1 MLKQISSAASSQ
13 IHQTPFT
20 ETVTLSQSKIK
31 LTKTMLVHLP
41 TVPTITN
48 SGLAQIM
55 VLDMKTLGEVRTSE
69 NQQGKSQ
76 NIFLSNTED

>member
-1 MLKQISSAASSQ
+1 
-13 IHQTPFT
+13 
-20 ETVTLSQSKIK
+20 
-31 LTKTMLVHLP
+31 MLVHLP